1 MRFRLHA
8 AVSIAVAAIL
18 LSREIRAQKKDDA
31 PQIEKKSGDEILVLP
46 ELLNECIRK
55 LLPGFRVPE
64 SKDRTRLWDQDT
76 DAGNMPCAVWGD
88 LSGGGRTDVAL
99 ILLGNREWRPA
110 IFHQTETGYVLA
122 YSQGS
127 KTEGPEAQVSSP
139 QILSL
144 KLIPKDKPYIYTT
157 ISNSS
162 GRDKKQ
168 FTFKTDAIEFAASE
182 QFLGLLYWKD
192 DKYNTIDFSD

>member
-1 MRFRLHA
+1 MRFRLYA

-64 SKDRTRLWDQDT
+64 SKDRTGLWDQDT
-76 DAGNMPCAVWGD
+76 DAGNMPYAVWGD
-88 LSGGGRTDVAL
+88 LSGGGRTDIAL
-99 ILLGNREWRPA
+99 ILLGNREWRLA

-127 KTEGPEAQVSSP
+127 KTKGPEAQVSSP

-162 GRDKKQ
+162 GRDEKQ

-192 DKYNTIDFSD
+192 GKYKTIDFSD